1 MDLEKRLLDIV
12 AGERMTE
19 KDFEQF
25 YKYGDILALGRA
37 ACMVRDRRYPDGVV
51 TLLLIAI

>member
-25 YKYGDILALGRA
+25 YKYGDILALVVPPVWCAIEGIQ
-37 ACMVRDRRYPDGVV
+37 MVW
-51 TLLLIAI
+51 